1 MNDLSRTRGQKVFS
15 VFNTFLLIIISLTCV
30 IPFVHLLAVSFSGST
45 AVAAGKVLFW
55 PVDFTLSSYEFALTG
70 RFPRALMISVLRVL
84 LGVSANVI
92 CCILV
97 AYPLS
102 RKTAQFRGR
111 NIIAGFFIVT
121 MILNGGLIPTY
132 LVVSRLGLLNTLWA
146 LVLPGILPV
155 NNMLILMNFIR
166 QLPGEVEEAALIDG
180 AGPFRALW
188 SVLLPL
194 LKPSL
199 ATIALFSI
207 LGHWNDWFGGMM
219 YIQDMKDY
227 PLQTYLQTLLKSMDE
242 IIRMA
247 ANDYKR
253 MIALMNARTGRAA
266 QLFLGALPV
275 ICIYPFLQ
283 RYFATGLVIGSVK
296 G

>member
-1 MNDLSRTRGQKVFS
+1 MNER
-15 VFNTFLLIIISLTCV
+15 
-30 IPFVHLLAVSFSGST
+30 
-45 AVAAGKVLFW
+45 
-55 PVDFTLSSYEFALTG
+55 
-70 RFPRALMISVLRVL
+70 M
-84 LGVSANVI
+84 
-92 CCILV
+92 
-97 AYPLS
+97 
-102 RKTAQFRGR
+102 
-111 NIIAGFFIVT
+111 
-121 MILNGGLIPTY
+121 
-132 LVVSRLGLLNTLWA
+132 
-146 LVLPGILPV
+146 
-155 NNMLILMNFIR
+155 
-166 QLPGEVEEAALIDG
+166 
-180 AGPFRALW
+180 ALW

>member
-1 MNDLSRTRGQKVFS
+1 M
-15 VFNTFLLIIISLTCV
+15 
-30 IPFVHLLAVSFSGST
+30 
-45 AVAAGKVLFW
+45 FW

-102 RKTAQFRGR
+102 RKPAQFRGR